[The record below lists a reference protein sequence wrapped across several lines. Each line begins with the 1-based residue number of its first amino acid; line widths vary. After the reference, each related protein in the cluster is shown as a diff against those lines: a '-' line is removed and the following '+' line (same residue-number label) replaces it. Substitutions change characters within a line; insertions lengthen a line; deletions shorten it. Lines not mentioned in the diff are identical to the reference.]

1 MSPVV
6 YEAPEPVPVAKDTL
20 DPPRDFCATI
30 VDAGIMNRD
39 NPITS
44 LVVEIAH
51 PMVDDETEIEIDE
64 EESTSDYLDR
74 SPWKS
79 DAPLPT
85 EEEVYGDK
93 ISDIIDSI
101 ESEVNNEEQIIT
113 EKTEE
118 SDE

>member
-1 MSPVV
+1 MSVAN
-6 YEAPEPVPVAKDTL
+6 YEPPEPIPVARDDLK
-20 DPPRDFCATI
+20 PQRDFCASM
-30 VDAGIMNRD
+30 VDTTLSTRE
-39 NPITS
+39 NPITE
-44 LVVEIAH
+44 LIVDIAH
-51 PMVDDETEIEIDE
+51 PVVDDETETEIDE

-101 ESEVNNEEQIIT
+101 ESKVNNEEQIIT
-113 EKTEE
+113 EDTDE
-118 SDE
+118 SGK